1 MRWIAPESPPGPLHS
16 LMGSDWR
23 LRNLQLQNSM
33 HLYQPIL
40 LTQRFHSLPT
50 ANKTLPSL
58 FSPAW
63 EVLHSHA
70 PCELPLYSCTPGV
83 HFHAFAQAGPPAQ
96 KHQPPLSIQATTSP
110 WSSSVPATS
119 SSPKFLGHKLSVLL
133 KQSQNFRAGKN
144 QRKGDQDVKRVFKM
158 TKPGHGRFL
167 EGKA

>member
-1 MRWIAPESPPGPLHS
+1 MKNLNFSNTGPESCKMIFQRSLVAAPLRGAMKWIAPESPPGPLHS

-33 HLYQPIL
+33 YLYQPIL

-63 EVLHSHA
+63 EVLHSH
-70 PCELPLYSCTPGV
+70 PTCELPLYSCTPGV

-110 WSSSVPATS
+110 
-119 SSPKFLGHKLSVLL
+119 
-133 KQSQNFRAGKN
+133 
-144 QRKGDQDVKRVFKM
+144 
-158 TKPGHGRFL
+158 
-167 EGKA
+167 